1 MSYTIRFPHLHI
13 VLNHVGQSINLWGY
27 EVAFYGIIIAIG
39 MILGVSMILREARRS
54 NQSEDSYL
62 DIAIWTII
70 FSVIGARLYYVVFA
84 WDVYKDDL
92 LSIFNI
98 RQGGLAIY
106 GGVLAGILT
115 AWIISRIKKMNFLQI
130 ADTCILGLPI
140 GQLIGR
146 WGNFFNREAFG
157 QYTDNLF
164 AMQIPIDAV
173 RQPESITS
181 EMLSHVQTI
190 DGVSYI
196 SVHPTFLYESL
207 WNLGVFLIL
216 FLMRKHIKFRGQ
228 QFWTYLAAYGAGRF
242 WIEGLRTDQLSLFG
256 TGLPVSQL
264 LAAVM
269 VVIGVLAIL
278 IGLAYAKKHPLSERE
293 QEEIAGKYAGQK
305 TKQEAKEKSGSNKK
319 SSNKKSSSKKNA
331 KEDEKDPSN
340 EGTETLRVDQ
350 VSNEGDEEGIP
361 EELPDD
367 GSVLTVDEVIRRTDE
382 RIKAEKEGEEIL
394 SQNVEKTTKE

>member
-115 AWIISRIKKMNFLQI
+115 AWIIARIKKMNFLQI

-242 WIEGLRTDQLSLFG
+242 WIEGLRTDQLILFG

-278 IGLAYAKKHPLSERE
+278 IGLAYAKKQGWTTP
-293 QEEIAGKYAGQK
+293 
-305 TKQEAKEKSGSNKK
+305 AKAVNGGASYLASGYINK
-319 SSNKKSSSKKNA
+319 NQNTIYLQRFNVANGLKNA
-331 KEDEKDPSN
+331 GTHQYMTNIMAPYSEAHITKTSYAKLGIDKESL
-340 EGTETLRVDQ
+340 GFI
-350 VSNEGDEEGIP
+350 IP
-361 EELPDD
+361 VYNSMPARTKLP
-367 GSVLTVDEVIRRTDE
+367 
-382 RIKAEKEGEEIL
+382 
-394 SQNVEKTTKE
+394 